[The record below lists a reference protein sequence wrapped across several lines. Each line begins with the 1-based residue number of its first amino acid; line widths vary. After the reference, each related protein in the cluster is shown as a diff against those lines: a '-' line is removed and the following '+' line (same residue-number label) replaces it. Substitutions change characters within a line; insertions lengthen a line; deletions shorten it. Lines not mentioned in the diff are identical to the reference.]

1 MSEVSNETAKASP
14 DAAGSNSATTLEA
27 KANPVI
33 AGVAAATLNAEG
45 KSESKPEIAKEEIKS
60 VPEKYE
66 LKIPEGSLLEASR
79 LEEIAA
85 FAKAQGFS
93 NETAQAVLE
102 RESSAIKAYNES
114 QQAILKE
121 MVEVKWVEQVKADK
135 EIGGEKFRENVEL
148 AHRALAH
155 FGSEDFKNELNRT
168 GFGNHP
174 ELVRVFAKVG
184 RMMANDQAV
193 KPGVQTSQKKSTED
207 LFYPSEAKQ

>member
-1 MSEVSNETAKASP
+1 MSELSNETAKATP
-14 DAAGSNSATTLEA
+14 DAADSTSKPVLETN
-27 KANPVI
+27 ANPVLKD
-33 AGVAAATLNAEG
+33 AAAETKDTEVTSAE
-45 KSESKPEIAKEEIKS
+45 KLESAKEEVKA

-66 LKIPEGSLLEASR
+66 LKLPEGSLVDNSR

-93 NETAQAVLE
+93 NETAQAVLD
-102 RESSAIKAYNES
+102 RESGALNAYHES
-114 QQAILKE
+114 QQAMLKE
-121 MVEVKWVEQVKADK
+121 LTEVKWVEQVKADK

-174 ELVRVFAKVG
+174 ELVRVFARVG
-184 RMMANDQAV
+184 KLIANDQAV
-193 KPGVQTSQKKSTED
+193 RPGVQTTQKKSAED
-207 LFYPSEAKQ
+207 LFYGESQNK